1 MSVRRTDERIVL
13 YDVCAVEDA
22 EILLQELQ
30 AGAAL
35 VDWSTCTHLHTS
47 CLQVILAA
55 GVAVSGTPLN
65 KALAEWIAPLLPAS
79 PKIEHPAGLA
89 MIRAEPRPTQVE
101 A

>member
-1 MSVRRTDERIVL
+1 MTVRRVEEHILLD
-13 YDVCAVEDA
+13 DVCAVEDA

-35 VDWSTCTHLHTS
+35 IDWSTCTHLHTS

-65 KALAEWIAPLLPAS
+65 KSLAEWIAPLLAS
-79 PKIEHPAGLA
+79 GHPATASDPL
-89 MIRAEPRPTQVE
+89 PSPVE